1 MSSAEEI
8 EVNVRQI
15 EETPPPAEQPMMV
28 FDVMRKLLLAGVGA
42 VALTRDEVEAFLNR
56 LVERGE
62 IAQKDA
68 QRLLDETMSK
78 FRNVG
83 QSRVAQAESQVS
95 SISVQV
101 ENNLEQFLN
110 RLNIPS
116 KRDIDEL
123 SAKIAELAARV
134 EELRLVQEQSARGG
148 FSEKCRGLARGAGC
162 GPGDAPG
169 AGDCLCAPARRSSGR
184 SGLMQPQKTCQVR
197 HAVSACRRY
206 TALPHL
212 SGLCLPPGRYIGPVR
227 QARSRPGVL

>member
-15 EETPPPAEQPMMV
+15 EEPAPPPEQPMMV

-68 QRLLDETMSK
+68 QRLLEETMSR

-134 EELRLVQEQSARGG
+134 EELRLVQEQS
-148 FSEKCRGLARGAGC
+148 SRGA
-162 GPGDAPG
+162 
-169 AGDCLCAPARRSSGR
+169 
-184 SGLMQPQKTCQVR
+184 
-197 HAVSACRRY
+197 
-206 TALPHL
+206 
-212 SGLCLPPGRYIGPVR
+212 
-227 QARSRPGVL
+227 SRKNAEVKAEG

>member
-15 EETPPPAEQPMMV
+15 EEPAPPAEQPIMV
-28 FDVMRKLLLAGVGA
+28 LDIMRKLLLAGVGA
-42 VALTRDEVEAFLNR
+42 VALTRDEIEAFLNR

-68 QRLLDETMSK
+68 QRLLDETMAK

-95 SISVQV
+95 SLSVQV

-134 EELRLVQEQSARGG
+134 EELRLVQEQSARG
-148 FSEKCRGLARGAGC
+148 
-162 GPGDAPG
+162 
-169 AGDCLCAPARRSSGR
+169 SSRKNAEVKAEG
-184 SGLMQPQKTCQVR
+184 
-197 HAVSACRRY
+197 
-206 TALPHL
+206 
-212 SGLCLPPGRYIGPVR
+212 
-227 QARSRPGVL
+227 

>member
-134 EELRLVQEQSARGG
+134 EELRLVQEQSA
-148 FSEKCRGLARGAGC
+148 K
-162 GPGDAPG
+162 GP
-169 AGDCLCAPARRSSGR
+169 
-184 SGLMQPQKTCQVR
+184 
-197 HAVSACRRY
+197 
-206 TALPHL
+206 
-212 SGLCLPPGRYIGPVR
+212 
-227 QARSRPGVL
+227 SRKNAEVKAEG

>member
-15 EETPPPAEQPMMV
+15 EEAAPPAEQPMMV

-68 QRLLDETMSK
+68 QRLLDETMAK

-134 EELRLVQEQSARGG
+134 EELRLVQEQSG
-148 FSEKCRGLARGAGC
+148 K
-162 GPGDAPG
+162 GP
-169 AGDCLCAPARRSSGR
+169 
-184 SGLMQPQKTCQVR
+184 
-197 HAVSACRRY
+197 
-206 TALPHL
+206 
-212 SGLCLPPGRYIGPVR
+212 
-227 QARSRPGVL
+227 SRKNTEVKAEG

>member
-1 MSSAEEI
+1 MSSGEEI

-15 EETPPPAEQPMMV
+15 EEPAPPPEQPMMV

-68 QRLLDETMSK
+68 QRLLEETMSK

-134 EELRLVQEQSARGG
+134 EELRLVQEQS
-148 FSEKCRGLARGAGC
+148 SRGA
-162 GPGDAPG
+162 
-169 AGDCLCAPARRSSGR
+169 
-184 SGLMQPQKTCQVR
+184 
-197 HAVSACRRY
+197 
-206 TALPHL
+206 
-212 SGLCLPPGRYIGPVR
+212 
-227 QARSRPGVL
+227 SRKNAEVKAEG

>member
-15 EETPPPAEQPMMV
+15 EEPAPPAEQQPVLV

-42 VALTRDEVEAFLNR
+42 VALTRDEIEAFLNR

-68 QRLLDETMSK
+68 QRLLDETMAK

-134 EELRLVQEQSARGG
+134 EELRLVQEQS
-148 FSEKCRGLARGAGC
+148 SK
-162 GPGDAPG
+162 GP
-169 AGDCLCAPARRSSGR
+169 
-184 SGLMQPQKTCQVR
+184 
-197 HAVSACRRY
+197 
-206 TALPHL
+206 
-212 SGLCLPPGRYIGPVR
+212 
-227 QARSRPGVL
+227 SRKNAEVKAEG

>member
-15 EETPPPAEQPMMV
+15 EEPAPPPEQPMMV

-68 QRLLDETMSK
+68 QRLLEETMSK

-134 EELRLVQEQSARGG
+134 EELRLVQEQS
-148 FSEKCRGLARGAGC
+148 SRGA
-162 GPGDAPG
+162 
-169 AGDCLCAPARRSSGR
+169 
-184 SGLMQPQKTCQVR
+184 
-197 HAVSACRRY
+197 
-206 TALPHL
+206 
-212 SGLCLPPGRYIGPVR
+212 
-227 QARSRPGVL
+227 SRKNTEVKAEG

>member
-15 EETPPPAEQPMMV
+15 EEAAPPAEQPMMV

-134 EELRLVQEQSARGG
+134 EELRLVQEQSG
-148 FSEKCRGLARGAGC
+148 K
-162 GPGDAPG
+162 GP
-169 AGDCLCAPARRSSGR
+169 
-184 SGLMQPQKTCQVR
+184 
-197 HAVSACRRY
+197 
-206 TALPHL
+206 
-212 SGLCLPPGRYIGPVR
+212 
-227 QARSRPGVL
+227 SRKNAEVKAEG